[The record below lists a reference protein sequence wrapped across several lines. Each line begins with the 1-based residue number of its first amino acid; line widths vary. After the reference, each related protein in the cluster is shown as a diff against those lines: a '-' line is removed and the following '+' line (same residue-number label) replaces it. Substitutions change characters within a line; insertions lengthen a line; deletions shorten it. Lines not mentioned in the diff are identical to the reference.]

1 MTNKKTNNQTRRR
14 MYECEECHARR
25 FVAWIELNRAS
36 RPKCMGCGSVR
47 LELVTEEA
55 KEERAN
61 LNQERI
67 AGTGGSLKLANEN
80 NQRHKVT

>member
-1 MTNKKTNNQTRRR
+1 
-14 MYECEECHARR
+14 
-25 FVAWIELNRAS
+25 
-36 RPKCMGCGSVR
+36 MGCGSVR